1 MNSVTLEQV
10 EALAMQLPAPE
21 QLKLAAR
28 LCEQVS
34 TNLPEARRQA
44 SEEAERKRQAALR
57 LAEQLLAE
65 CDDIEDDSQGT
76 TDAAAILRQQREERT
91 AAICQRSV

>member
-65 CDDIEDDSQGT
+65 CDTS
-76 TDAAAILRQQREERT
+76 RT
-91 AAICQRSV
+91 IRKGRRTRQRSCGSSVRKG